1 MEKIKFCFD
10 ESGDSVEFFVLEQT
24 KINGASYIL
33 VTDSQEDDAECL
45 ILKEGESQ
53 DAKESVYEIV
63 EDDVELQA
71 VSKVFEEL
79 YVNSDLVHPCNPV
92 SFHAAQCGCR
102 LLPS

>member
-1 MEKIKFCFD
+1 MNFLYWNRQR
-10 ESGDSVEFFVLEQT
+10 STGP
-24 KINGASYIL
+24 YIL

-79 YVNSDLVHPCNPV
+79 LEDVEIEM
-92 SFHAAQCGCR
+92 
-102 LLPS
+102 

>member
-10 ESGDSVEFFVLEQT
+10 ESGDAVEFFVLEQT

-79 YVNSDLVHPCNPV
+79 LEDVEIEM
-92 SFHAAQCGCR
+92 
-102 LLPS
+102 